1 VVLDVFRDA
10 SYPVGVGT
18 FDAHVVPL
26 RGHVTAA
33 DVRGDRLDVRAEVER
48 VARFQRSYVLERV
61 AVGGAH
67 AGQDDAR
74 PRCRYVIVAPGGNAV
89 RAGSARFD
97 DAGIARVPLAG
108 LRASGTYTVMM
119 AVAVGANLSNPDVK
133 TVQWS
138 SSSSTP

>member
-1 VVLDVFRDA
+1 
-10 SYPVGVGT
+10 VGT
-18 FDAHVVPL
+18 FDAQVVPL
-26 RGHVTAA
+26 RGYVTAA
-33 DVRGDRLDVRAEVER
+33 DARAGRLDVRAEVER
-48 VARFQRSYVLERV
+48 VSRFQRSYALERV
-61 AVGGAH
+61 AAGGAH
-67 AGQDDAR
+67 AGQDDAQ

-108 LRASGTYTVMM
+108 LHASGTYTVMM